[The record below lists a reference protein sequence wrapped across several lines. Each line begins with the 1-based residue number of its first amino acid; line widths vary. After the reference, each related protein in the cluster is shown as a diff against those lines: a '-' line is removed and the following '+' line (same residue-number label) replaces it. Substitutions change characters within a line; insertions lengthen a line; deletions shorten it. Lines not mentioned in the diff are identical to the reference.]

1 MIRMNKGAIK
11 ISTARGTE
19 FSSDVVIHNEKYLI
33 ETDCGTAK
41 HPVITTQIYLKGSI
55 LDSIKT
61 NYSDLLDDVNAEARV
76 IERMR
81 KQHQSCVN
89 RMQAEKRRREKS
101 LADYAAEVKQLIES
115 KRYEEAFSTLA
126 EKLELHPDDPTLLSY
141 RGLLEGLQHKRYRD
155 GISICKKA
163 IESVRKKMLFG
174 SEFFYPVLYINL
186 GKTYLAGG
194 NRREAL
200 TAFRKAL
207 KVDRD
212 NAELKAIFAEIGVRR
227 SPSIS
232 FLPREHLLNKYIGKL
247 TYRRR

>member
-1 MIRMNKGAIK
+1 MKKGAIK
-11 ISTARGTE
+11 ISTARGME
-19 FSSDVVIHNEKYLI
+19 FSSDVTIHNEKYLI
-33 ETDCGTAK
+33 ETDCGTPR
-41 HPVITTQIYLKGSI
+41 HPVITTQIYLRGSI
-55 LDSIKT
+55 LDTIKT
-61 NYSDLLDDVNAEARV
+61 DYSDLLGKPDADAR
-76 IERMR
+76 ILEKTK
-81 KQHQSCVN
+81 KQHQSCVS

-115 KRYEEAFSTLA
+115 KKYQEAFSTLS

-141 RGLLEGLQHKRYRD
+141 RGLLEGLLHKRYRD

-186 GKTYLAGG
+186 GRTYLAGG

-200 TAFRKAL
+200 TAFHKAL

-212 NAELKAIFAEIGVRR
+212 NPEIKAIFTEIGIRR
-227 SPSIS
+227 PPPIS
-232 FLPREHLLNKYIGKL
+232 FLPRENLLNKYIGKL
-247 TYRRR
+247 TYKRK